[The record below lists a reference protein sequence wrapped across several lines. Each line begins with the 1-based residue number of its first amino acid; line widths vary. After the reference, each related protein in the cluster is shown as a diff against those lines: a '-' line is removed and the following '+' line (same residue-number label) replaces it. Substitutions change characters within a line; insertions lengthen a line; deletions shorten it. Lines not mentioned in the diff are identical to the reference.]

1 MTFINIEIPF
11 LPAKNYKNEFFFFLK
26 NVFYDFIDEKLNL
39 VLKDYFS
46 IIMFDIII
54 FKNKLRS
61 KNFNLIV

>member
-11 LPAKNYKNEFFFFLK
+11 LPAKNYKNKSFFFLK